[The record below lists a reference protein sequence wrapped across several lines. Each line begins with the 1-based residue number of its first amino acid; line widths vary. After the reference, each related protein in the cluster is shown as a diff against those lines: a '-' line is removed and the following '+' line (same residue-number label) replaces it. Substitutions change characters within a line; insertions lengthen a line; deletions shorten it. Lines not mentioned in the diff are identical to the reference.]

1 MHCLD
6 VGHKTIVVCVKE
18 VTKHPLQIVHLR
30 RCRTCTGRRPDLLLA
45 INLIAQDK
53 QESKLLGGVWH
64 CLDPHVSEP
73 GPPSSV
79 ALLLQPLEVVRLSG
93 AADEVLIRW
102 SADNIEKQGMLGV
115 NIRGLVG
122 LPAEYVES
130 RSVHQALL
138 QHGVP

>member
-1 MHCLD
+1 M
-6 VGHKTIVVCVKE
+6 
-18 VTKHPLQIVHLR
+18 
-30 RCRTCTGRRPDLLLA
+30 
-45 INLIAQDK
+45 
-53 QESKLLGGVWH
+53 
-64 CLDPHVSEP
+64 SEP